1 MQHVSACL
9 AYLQLC
15 LEQARSWISKAS
27 SIAVVTGAGISAESG
42 IPTFRGAGGLWKQFR
57 PEDLATPE
65 AFARDPKTVWEW
77 YDWRRGL
84 VHNAK
89 PNPGHIALTELERRV
104 PRLTLV
110 TQNVDGL
117 HGAAGSR
124 HVLEIHGSIWKL
136 RCVECGRR
144 WEDRSVPLQ
153 LLPPR
158 CECGGL
164 ARPDIVW
171 FGEALPQDLW
181 QTAERAAMASGVFLS
196 VGTSAVVYPAAGLV
210 ELARSGGAKI
220 IEINLESTAISKS
233 VDCALAGPAGE
244 ILPKLL
250 ADLGQVA
257 GL

>member
-1 MQHVSACL
+1 M
-9 AYLQLC
+9 C
-15 LEQARSWISKAS
+15 LEQARCWIGKAS

-42 IPTFRGAGGLWKQFR
+42 IPAFRGAGGLWKQFR

-84 VHNAK
+84 VHKAQ
-89 PNPGHIALTELERRV
+89 PNPGHTALAEIERRV
-104 PRLTLV
+104 PRFTLI

-136 RCVECGRR
+136 RCVKCGHR
-144 WEDRSVPLQ
+144 WEDRSVPLH
-153 LLPPR
+153 LPPH
-158 CECGGL
+158 CQCGGL
-164 ARPDIVW
+164 ARPDVVW
-171 FGEALPQDLW
+171 FGETLPQDLW
-181 QTAERAAMASGVFLS
+181 QTAARAAMACDVFLS

-210 ELARSGGAKI
+210 ELARSAGAKI
-220 IEINLESTAISKS
+220 IEVNIESTAISTF
-233 VDCALAGPAGE
+233 VDCTLAGCAGE

-250 ADLGQVA
+250 S
-257 GL
+257 